1 MRLSLYVRLVF
12 SLASLAGY
20 ARKSRAWQQ
29 PEFLLIPFIYPFVTN
44 AVKTFHIS
52 IFPSS
57 AGVLRRRLAGQGISI
72 PPGPGPPS
80 IQMPAIRAK
89 ARKLLKIPKALE
101 P

>member
-1 MRLSLYVRLVF
+1 LVF

-52 IFPSS
+52 IFPVIGWGVTQTVGGARHWHSS
-57 AGVLRRRLAGQGISI
+57 RTGSTKHPDASD
-72 PPGPGPPS
+72 PGKG
-80 IQMPAIRAK
+80 
-89 ARKLLKIPKALE
+89 PKAPE
-101 P
+101 NT